1 MTAVP
6 PPRTTAGRIGRRLLI
21 LAYAV
26 VFALPLVAMV
36 DFTTRRLDGTRTAQ
50 TWTTMVNLSV
60 MNELYPELVQGIVT
74 SLLLTVTTVVI
85 MLVLLVPTMV
95 WVRLRVPQIR
105 KLVEFIC
112 LLPLTVPAIVL
123 VVGLAPVYAWV
134 SYFFGESAV
143 LLCFA
148 YVVIVLPY
156 SYRALD
162 AGLSALDVQTLAEA
176 ARSLGAGWLTV
187 IVRIV
192 LPNLR
197 AAVLSAA
204 FLGVAVVLGEFTI
217 ASLLSRDNLQTT
229 INLIGKRD
237 SQMAVGVS
245 FAFLAIAFLLLFLLS
260 FVGSTRALSGRRNPT
275 ESDTP

>member
-6 PPRTTAGRIGRRLLI
+6 PPRTTAGRIGRRLLL

-187 IVRIV
+187 IVRII